1 MKFRSTHIVT
11 ALFLEVIA
19 LCLIASLRFINIES
33 TIALLIFN
41 LLFLSLTFQLN
52 GSLSRKMSMLAL
64 GNIIG
69 LAWNFSLNLFAATGT
84 EFFGEIFTAFY
95 ALLQPIFNFMGIIS
109 FWSVSL
115 SFFTPENMRE
125 AVKA

>member
-69 LAWNFSLNLFAATGT
+69 LAWNFSLNLSPPLAPSFS
-84 EFFGEIFTAFY
+84 EKYSPLFTHCCS
-95 ALLQPIFNFMGIIS
+95 PSSIS
-109 FWSVSL
+109 CGSYPSGQ
-115 SFFTPENMRE
+115 
-125 AVKA
+125 